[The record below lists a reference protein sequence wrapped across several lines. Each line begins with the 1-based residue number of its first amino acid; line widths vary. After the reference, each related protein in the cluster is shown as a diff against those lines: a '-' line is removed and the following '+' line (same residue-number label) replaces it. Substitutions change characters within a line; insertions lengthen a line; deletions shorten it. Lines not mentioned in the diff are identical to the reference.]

1 MNGLPPLEG
10 EGEKEGERKGG
21 TLESISICSRNNVFI
36 SSVKFNF
43 LLKSRSFKTP

>member
-21 TLESISICSRNNVFI
+21 VPLNQYQFVPEITFSFPLL
-36 SSVKFNF
+36 SSTFF
-43 LLKSRSFKTP
+43 